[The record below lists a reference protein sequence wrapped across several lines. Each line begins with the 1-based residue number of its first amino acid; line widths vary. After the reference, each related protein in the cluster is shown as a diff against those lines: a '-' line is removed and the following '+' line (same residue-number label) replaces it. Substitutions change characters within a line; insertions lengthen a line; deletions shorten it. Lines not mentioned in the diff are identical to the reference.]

1 MQTEEFGG
9 EKERDGGRK
18 GERKSQR
25 ERERSTDGRGSRYSG
40 GVEEGN
46 KWKWQLQ
53 YTPIENVS
61 LSSLVHPRIFPF
73 LSVHEIQTILPFFP
87 LSLSLFHCIFLSQE
101 RERERERESC
111 VYIFLISPFRP
122 QYNSLMLLLFLS
134 PPSLYNLH
142 PPQSQY
148 SVVYIVLK
156 LNSGVITAWAV
167 QLRCVCVGG
176 VLAAAW

>member
-18 GERKSQR
+18 GERESAPRMDVGVATLGAWKKEINGSGSC
-25 ERERSTDGRGSRYSG
+25 STPPLKIFPYR
-40 GVEEGN
+40 
-46 KWKWQLQ
+46 LQ
-53 YTPIENVS
+53 CIPAFS
-61 LSSLVHPRIFPF
+61 PFSLFMKFRQSFLSSPF
-73 LSVHEIQTILPFFP
+73 LY
-87 LSLSLFHCIFLSQE
+87 LSFIISFSLT
-101 RERERERESC
+101 RERESC

-148 SVVYIVLK
+148 SVVYIVLN

>member
-1 MQTEEFGG
+1 MKFRQSF
-9 EKERDGGRK
+9 
-18 GERKSQR
+18 
-25 ERERSTDGRGSRYSG
+25 
-40 GVEEGN
+40 
-46 KWKWQLQ
+46 
-53 YTPIENVS
+53 
-61 LSSLVHPRIFPF
+61 LSFPF
-73 LSVHEIQTILPFFP
+73 LY
-87 LSLSLFHCIFLSQE
+87 LSFIVYFSHK
-101 RERERERESC
+101 RERESC

-148 SVVYIVLK
+148 SVVYIVLN

-176 VLAAAW
+176 VLAAAWWDSCQPMPLSPPLLQPPRPLLVMTASLLVIFVNALLMHKVKVFFYFRQIWCWYMIRIEQARPLQQKM

>member
-18 GERKSQR
+18 GERKKER
-25 ERERSTDGRGSRYSG
+25 ERESAARTDVGVATLGAWKKEINGSGSCSTPPLKMFPYR
-40 GVEEGN
+40 
-46 KWKWQLQ
+46 LQ
-53 YTPIENVS
+53 CIPAFSPFS
-61 LSSLVHPRIFPF
+61 LFMKFRQSFLSFPF
-73 LSVHEIQTILPFFP
+73 LY
-87 LSLSLFHCIFLSQE
+87 LSFIISFSHN
-101 RERERERESC
+101 RERERESC

-148 SVVYIVLK
+148 SVVYIVLN